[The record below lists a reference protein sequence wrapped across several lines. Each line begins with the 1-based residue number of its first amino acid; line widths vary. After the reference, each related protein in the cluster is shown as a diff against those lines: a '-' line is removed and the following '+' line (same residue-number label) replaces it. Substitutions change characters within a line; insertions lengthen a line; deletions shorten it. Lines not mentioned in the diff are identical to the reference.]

1 MVEVVKKVASEL
13 ELLLMMR
20 IGEPCNRVPNEKMD
34 DFIKSSD
41 SSSQLAVGRFIRW
54 LLLLGFGAFSVTLSI
69 VTGAITIS
77 YFI

>member
-1 MVEVVKKVASEL
+1 MVEVAKKVASEL

-20 IGEPCNRVPNEKMD
+20 IGEPINRVPNEKMD

-54 LLLLGFGAFSVTLSI
+54 HSSLSQTLVSSSQ
-69 VTGAITIS
+69 VL
-77 YFI
+77 